1 MFEKMFKKTES
12 TEMKNMPESFKDFDY
27 FMKQG
32 MDAAVLDSDELSVT
46 YEVDTDISVANWYG
60 TLATKYP
67 ELSITS
73 TEGAFGKFEVTVAV
87 KETAEASNEDELV

>member
-1 MFEKMFKKTES
+1 
-12 TEMKNMPESFKDFDY
+12 MPESFKDFDY

-60 TLATKYP
+60 TLTTKYP

-73 TEGAFGKFEVTVAV
+73 TEGAYGKFEVTVAV
-87 KETAEASNEDELV
+87 KEIVEATNEDELV